1 MMTIKRRLLFSAVLC
16 FLPALSFSAV
26 YDVKDFG
33 AKGDGVTKDTKAVQA
48 AIDAAGAAGGGT
60 VELGPGT
67 YICGSLWLRDY
78 VDLHIGA
85 GATIKGSPDIEDYC
99 AGDCCPQNSAS
110 PRSGDNTTGGHL
122 LLGVGVKNVTV
133 RGPGIVDGNS
143 PVFLTDAGGGG
154 YGSKYEIPVRPAQM
168 IWFVD
173 SSDIRISELE
183 MRNAPYWSCFILNCE
198 RVWIRGCYVHTERDL
213 FRTFNGDGI
222 DVDRCLF
229 VEISDCL
236 FDTFDDCLT
245 FRASEASRLVSPK
258 ECSWVTV
265 TNCNLSSSCNAIRI
279 GVGEGNI
286 HDINISNV
294 NVYNSRIAFNFVAS
308 WSQDSRGTGIS
319 GVRISGARI
328 EASSFLKMYHKF
340 STEAV
345 FRDITFSDVSGS
357 VKEDVQ
363 IIADKAMPFRNIV
376 FENIDLSCG
385 INAENADLVI
395 RGGTISR

>member
-1 MMTIKRRLLFSAVLC
+1 MNRRFFISALLC
-16 FLPALSFSAV
+16 FIPVISFSAV
-26 YDVKDFG
+26 YDVKDYG
-33 AKGDGVTKDTKAVQA
+33 AKGDGITKDTKAVQA

-60 VELGPGT
+60 VELGSGT

-85 GATIKGSPDIEDYC
+85 GAIIKGSPDIEDYC

-122 LLGVGVKNVTV
+122 LLGVGVKKVTV
-133 RGPGIVDGNS
+133 RGPGIIDGNS
-143 PVFLTDAGGGG
+143 PVFLSGAGGSG
-154 YGSKYEIPVRPAQM
+154 YESKYEIPVRPAQM

-173 SSDIRISELE
+173 SSDIRIYDLE
-183 MRNAPYWSCFILNCE
+183 MNNAPYWSCFILNCE
-198 RVWIRGCYVHTERDL
+198 RVWIRGCHVHTERNL

-245 FRASEASRLVSPK
+245 FRASAASRLASPK
-258 ECSWVTV
+258 DCAWTTV

-286 HDINISNV
+286 HDLNISNV

-308 WSQDSRGTGIS
+308 WSKDSRGTDIS

-328 EASSFLKMYHKF
+328 EASSFLKMYHKY

-345 FRDITFSDVSGS
+345 FRDIIFSDVSGS
-357 VKEDVQ
+357 VKEDIQ
-363 IIADKAMPFRNIV
+363 IIADKAMPFKNIV
-376 FENIDLSCG
+376 LDNIDLSCG

-395 RGGTISR
+395 KGGTLSR